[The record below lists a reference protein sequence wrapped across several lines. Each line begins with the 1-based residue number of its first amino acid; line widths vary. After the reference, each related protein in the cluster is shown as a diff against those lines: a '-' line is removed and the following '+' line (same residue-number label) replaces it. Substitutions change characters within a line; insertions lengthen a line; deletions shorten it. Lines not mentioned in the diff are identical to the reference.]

1 MAQIGVTE
9 KARIRLKVA
18 KGCAFL
24 MQLDSDEEVKD
35 WDELSKGD
43 RADALAIAD
52 GLIAIVTGITAAIRL
67 EFKKP

>member
-1 MAQIGVTE
+1 MSQVGVT
-9 KARIRLKVA
+9 KRARIRLKVA

-24 MQLDSDEEVKD
+24 MQLDGDEEVKR

-52 GLIAIVTGITAAIRL
+52 GILGIVTGVAAAVRE
-67 EFKKP
+67 EFTKS